1 MYRLYYHPICPFS
14 RKVRVHLAAKEIGF
28 ELIQENFWERRKEF
42 IAMNPAGTIPVL
54 FDNANATV
62 VSESS
67 VIIEYIEEKHS
78 EESRNFLGNSIAERA
93 EVRRLQHW
101 FDQKF
106 YNEVGK
112 HVLSERYFN
121 RYLPGVNSPNS
132 EILRVARRNLNIHL
146 SYIEYLL
153 ESRKY
158 LACDHITVADFAAA
172 AHISV
177 LDYFGD
183 INWNHYLPTKDWYSL
198 IKSHKI
204 FGEVLKD
211 RIANVMPP
219 EWYSK
224 LDF

>member
-1 MYRLYYHPICPFS
+1 MYRLYHHPICPFS

-42 IAMNPAGTIPVL
+42 IAMNPAGTLPVL
-54 FDNANATV
+54 FDNSNAAV
-62 VSESS
+62 IVGSS
-67 VIIEYIEEKHS
+67 VIIEYIEEKHHETKS
-78 EESRNFLGNSIAERA
+78 FFGESLSKRA
-93 EVRRLQHW
+93 EVRRLQDW
-101 FDQKF
+101 FDDKF

-112 HVLSERYFN
+112 YVLNERYFN
-121 RYLPGVNSPNS
+121 RYLPGVHSPDS

-158 LACDHITVADFAAA
+158 LAGDHISIADFAAA
-172 AHISV
+172 CHISV

-183 INWNHYLPTKDWYSL
+183 INWHHYQPAKDWYSL

-211 RIANVMPP
+211 RLPNITPP
-219 EWYSK
+219 EYYSK

>member
-1 MYRLYYHPICPFS
+1 MYRLYHHPICPFS

-42 IAMNPAGTIPVL
+42 IAMNPAGTLPVL
-54 FDNANATV
+54 FDNSNAAV
-62 VSESS
+62 VVNSS
-67 VIIEYIEEKHS
+67 VIIEYIEEKHDEIKS
-78 EESRNFLGNSIAERA
+78 FLGETIQKRA
-93 EVRRLQHW
+93 EVRRLQDW
-101 FDQKF
+101 FDDKF
-106 YNEVGK
+106 YNEVTK
-112 HVLSERYFN
+112 YVLNERYFN
-121 RYLPGVNSPNS
+121 RYLPGVHSPDS

-158 LACDHITVADFAAA
+158 LGGDHISVADFAAA
-172 AHISV
+172 CQISV

-183 INWNHYLPTKDWYSL
+183 INWHHYIPAKDWYSL

-204 FGEVLKD
+204 FGEILKD
-211 RIANVMPP
+211 RIPNVTPP
-219 EWYSK
+219 EYYAK